1 MNKGLNNKTVTTCTN
16 KAQNNIVCMKT
27 NCTYIATVIAIVLIL
42 YFDFLHLKTL
52 KANRIFILHTKKTKF

>member
-1 MNKGLNNKTVTTCTN
+1 MNKGLNNKTVTICTN

-27 NCTYIATVIAIVLIL
+27 NCTVTVIAIVLIL

>member
-27 NCTYIATVIAIVLIL
+27 NCTYCYSYRNCTNSL
-42 YFDFLHLKTL
+42 F
-52 KANRIFILHTKKTKF
+52 